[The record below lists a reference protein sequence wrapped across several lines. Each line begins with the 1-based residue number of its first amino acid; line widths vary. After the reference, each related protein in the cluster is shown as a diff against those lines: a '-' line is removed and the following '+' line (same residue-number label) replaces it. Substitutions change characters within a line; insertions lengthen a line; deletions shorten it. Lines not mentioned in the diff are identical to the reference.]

1 MNQHNFNRRQAFLAS
16 AAVAM
21 AGLPSAAQDEKKNK
35 AKEPEV
41 TATEDLMREHGVIRR
56 ALLVYHETVPLL
68 RAKYASVD
76 PAALYKTAQ
85 LFRRFGEDYHERML
99 EETHIFPMVRKLSG
113 RAGKY
118 PDVLEA
124 QHRRGR
130 EITDYILGVTKGGRM
145 DAAHAEPLAK
155 AMEGLVHMYQHH
167 AAREDTIVFPA
178 WKNTMSAKQL
188 DEISDKFEE
197 IEHREFGKDGF
208 EDAEK
213 TVDGIEVR
221 LGLSDISKFT
231 PPTPPKL

>member
-1 MNQHNFNRRQAFLAS
+1 MNQHDFNRRQVLLTGAAIAAAS
-16 AAVAM
+16 
-21 AGLPSAAQDEKKNK
+21 LPSAAQEKKNS
-35 AKEPEV
+35 KEPEV
-41 TATEDLMREHGVIRR
+41 TASEDLMREHGVIRR
-56 ALLVYHETVPLL
+56 ALLVYHESVPLL
-68 RAKYASVD
+68 RARAASVD

-99 EETHIFPMVRKLSG
+99 EETHIFPIVRKLPG

-130 EITDYILGVTKGGRM
+130 EITDYILGVTKSGKI
-145 DAAHAEPLAK
+145 DTAHAEPLAT

-178 WKNTMSAKQL
+178 WKSTMSAKQL

-213 TVDGIEVR
+213 TVDGIEGR

-231 PPTPPKL
+231 PPPPPKL